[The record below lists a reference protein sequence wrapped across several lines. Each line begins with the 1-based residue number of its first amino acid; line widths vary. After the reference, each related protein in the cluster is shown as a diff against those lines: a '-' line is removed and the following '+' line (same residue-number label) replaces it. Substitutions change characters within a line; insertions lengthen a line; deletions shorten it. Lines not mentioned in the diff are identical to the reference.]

1 MPPGAG
7 LPSEAIGLSPLERE
21 GIERVND
28 LASGEP
34 LVLHVIPTPAARGAQ
49 REARA
54 LADSLDTPGVRRHK
68 VLTLFDSPPEVPCD
82 FSLGFPGGTE
92 AAKGFDPRLVIPL
105 CAELSRLEPAVVI
118 SHGSD
123 PMKYLVTAMIGHRH
137 PLVFYAIGTYAGRTD
152 RHAQLLLWR
161 TLSRRADRVIACGEE
176 VRDECTNLLR
186 VPAANVFL
194 TANGRDPAQFH
205 PPEHRSPS
213 PLPTVVFV
221 GALTPGKRPDC
232 FIDLVANLRSRGI
245 QLRARVIGAGPMHSA
260 LVGPARHS
268 DVELMGPR
276 SDVPALLRQSDLL
289 VFPSLPAGEG
299 MPGVLIEAGLSGVP
313 VVTTAVPGVGSI
325 VADGETG
332 IVVAVNDLSG
342 LTDAAARLLHDVP
355 ARVAMGAAARARC
368 ADRFSLSVVGD
379 RWLEILDPLL
389 GPRAAPGRH

>member
-1 MPPGAG
+1 M
-7 LPSEAIGLSPLERE
+7 
-21 GIERVND
+21 ND
-28 LASGEP
+28 LASMDP

-54 LADSLDTPGVRRHK
+54 LADSLDTPGVRRHR
-68 VLTLFDSPPEVPCD
+68 VLTLFDSPPEVPAD
-82 FSLGFPGGTE
+82 FSLGGRGGTE
-92 AAKGFDPRLVIPL
+92 AAKGLDPRLVIPL
-105 CAELSRLEPAVVI
+105 RAKLSRLEPAVVI

-123 PMKYLVTAMIGHRH
+123 PMKYLVTAMIGRRH

-161 TLSRRADRVIACGEE
+161 TLARRADRVIACGEE

-205 PPEHRSPS
+205 PPAHRSVS
-213 PLPTVVFV
+213 PIPTVVFV
-221 GALTPGKRPDC
+221 GALTPGKRPDR
-232 FIDLVANLRSRGI
+232 FVDLVANLRSRGI
-245 QLRARVIGAGPMHSA
+245 QLRALVIGAGPMHNA
-260 LVGPARHS
+260 LVEPARHS

-276 SDVPALLRQSDLL
+276 SDIPALLRQSDLL

-332 IVVAVNDLSG
+332 IVVPVNDLSG
-342 LTDAAARLLHDVP
+342 LTDAAARLLCDVP

-368 ADRFSLSVVGD
+368 VDRFSLSVVGG

-389 GPRAAPGRH
+389 DPRAAPGRL

>member
-1 MPPGAG
+1 MG
-7 LPSEAIGLSPLERE
+7 LTRPERE
-21 GIERVND
+21 GIEKVND
-28 LASGEP
+28 LASRDP

-54 LADSLDTPGVRRHK
+54 LADRLDTPGVRRHR
-68 VLTLFDSPPEVPCD
+68 VLTLFDRPPEVPTD
-82 FSLGFPGGTE
+82 FSLGAPGGTE

-105 CAELSRLEPAVVI
+105 RSELSRLEPAVVI

-123 PMKYLVTAMIGHRH
+123 PMKYLVTAMIGRRN

-152 RHAQLLLWR
+152 RHAQLMLWR
-161 TLSRRADRVIACGEE
+161 TLARRAARVIACGEE

-205 PPEHRSPS
+205 PPERRSPS
-213 PLPTVVFV
+213 PIPTVVFV

-245 QLRARVIGAGPMHSA
+245 KLRARVIGTGPMHDA
-260 LVGPARHS
+260 LVEPARHS

-276 SDVPALLRQSDLL
+276 SDVPALLRESDLL
-289 VFPSLPAGEG
+289 IFPSLPAGEG

-342 LTDAAARLLHDVP
+342 LTDAAARLLQDVP
-355 ARVAMGAAARARC
+355 TRVAMGVAARARC
-368 ADRFSLSVVGD
+368 VDRFSLSVVGG

-389 GPRAAPGRH
+389 DPRAAPGRH

>member
-1 MPPGAG
+1 MSNLG
-7 LPSEAIGLSPLERE
+7 SEEA
-21 GIERVND
+21 
-28 LASGEP
+28 

-68 VLTLFDSPPEVPCD
+68 VLTLFQSPPEVPSD
-82 FSLGFPGGTE
+82 FSLAFRGG
-92 AAKGFDPRLVIPL
+92 AGSAKAFDPRLVIPL
-105 CAELSRLEPAVVI
+105 RTELSRLEPAVVI

-123 PMKYLVTAMIGHRH
+123 PMKYLVTAMIGRRH

-152 RHAQLLLWR
+152 RHTQLTLWR
-161 TLSRRADRVIACGEE
+161 TLARRADRVIACGEE

-194 TANGRDPAQFH
+194 TANGRDPEQFH

-213 PLPTVVFV
+213 PIPTVVFV
-221 GALTPGKRPDC
+221 GALTPGKRPEC
-232 FIDLVANLRSRGI
+232 FIDLVADLRSRGI
-245 QLRARVIGAGPMHSA
+245 HLRARIIGAGPMRNA
-260 LVGPARHS
+260 LVEPARHS

-332 IVVAVNDLSG
+332 IVVAVDDASG
-342 LTDAAARLLHDVP
+342 LADAAARLLHDVP
-355 ARVAMGAAARARC
+355 TRVAMGAAARARC
-368 ADRFSLSVVGD
+368 MDRFSLSVVGG

-389 GPRAAPGRH
+389 RPRAAPNQH

>member
-1 MPPGAG
+1 M
-7 LPSEAIGLSPLERE
+7 
-21 GIERVND
+21 ND
-28 LASGEP
+28 LTSRDP

-54 LADSLDTPGVRRHK
+54 LADSLDTPGVRRHR
-68 VLTLFDSPPEVPCD
+68 VLTLFDRPSEVPSD
-82 FSLGFPGGTE
+82 FSLGVRAGTE

-105 CAELSRLEPAVVI
+105 RSELSRLEPAVVI
-118 SHGSD
+118 AHGSD
-123 PMKYLVTAMIGHRH
+123 PMKYLVTAMIGRRH

-152 RHAQLLLWR
+152 RHAQLMLWR
-161 TLSRRADRVIACGEE
+161 TLARRADRVIACGEE
-176 VRDECTNLLR
+176 VRDECTSLLR

-205 PPEHRSPS
+205 PPEHGSVSPI
-213 PLPTVVFV
+213 PTVVFV

-232 FIDLVANLRSRGI
+232 FIDLVANLRSRGM
-245 QLRARVIGAGPMHSA
+245 QLRARVIGAGPMHDA
-260 LVGPARHS
+260 LVGPAKDS

-276 SDVPALLRQSDLL
+276 SDVPALLRQADLL

-368 ADRFSLSVVGD
+368 MDRFSLPVVGG

-389 GPRAAPGRH
+389 NPRAEPGRH

>member
-1 MPPGAG
+1 M
-7 LPSEAIGLSPLERE
+7 
-21 GIERVND
+21 ND

-68 VLTLFDSPPEVPCD
+68 VLTLFDSPPEVPSD

-213 PLPTVVFV
+213 PIPTVVFV

>member
-1 MPPGAG
+1 MN
-7 LPSEAIGLSPLERE
+7 SLE
-21 GIERVND
+21 
-28 LASGEP
+28 SGES

-54 LADSLDTPGVRRHK
+54 LADSMDTPGVRRHK

-82 FSLGFPGGTE
+82 FSLGFAGGTT

-105 CAELSRLEPAVVI
+105 RSELSRLNPAVVI

-123 PMKYLVTAMIGHRH
+123 PMKYLVTAMIGRWR

-152 RHAQLLLWR
+152 RHAQLTLWR
-161 TLSRRADRVIACGEE
+161 TLARRADRVIACGEE
-176 VRDECTNLLR
+176 ARDECTNLLK

-194 TANGRDPAQFH
+194 TANGRDPTQFH

-213 PLPTVVFV
+213 PIPTVVFV
-221 GALTPGKRPDC
+221 GALTRGKRPDL
-232 FIDLVANLRSRGI
+232 FIELVADLRSRGI
-245 QLRARVIGAGPMHSA
+245 QLRAWVVGEGPMRDELTEA
-260 LVGPARHS
+260 AGRS
-268 DVELMGPR
+268 DVELLGPR
-276 SDVPALLRQSDLL
+276 SDVAALLRQSHLL

-332 IVVAVNDLSG
+332 IVVAVDDPTG
-342 LTDAAARLLHDVP
+342 LADAAARLLHDVP
-355 ARVAMGAAARARC
+355 RRTAMGAAARARC
-368 ADRFSLSVVGD
+368 LERFSLSVVGG

-389 GPRAAPGRH
+389 DPRAAPGRC

>member
-1 MPPGAG
+1 M
-7 LPSEAIGLSPLERE
+7 
-21 GIERVND
+21 ND
-28 LASGEP
+28 LATGDA

-54 LADSLDTPGVRRHK
+54 LADGLDTPGVRRHK
-68 VLTLFDSPPEVPCD
+68 VLTLFDSPPEVPSD
-82 FSLGFPGGTE
+82 FSLGVRGGTD
-92 AAKGFDPRLVIPL
+92 AARGFDPRLVIPL
-105 CAELSRLEPAVVI
+105 RTELSRLKPAVVI

-123 PMKYLVTAMIGHRH
+123 PMKYLATAMIGRRH

-152 RHAQLLLWR
+152 RHAQLTLWR
-161 TLSRRADRVIACGEE
+161 TLARRADRVIACGEE

-194 TANGRDPAQFH
+194 TANGRDTAEFH
-205 PPEHRSPS
+205 PPGHRSPS
-213 PLPTVVFV
+213 PTPAVVFV

-245 QLRARVIGAGPMHSA
+245 QLRARVIGDGPMLKA
-260 LVGPARHS
+260 LVEPARHS

-276 SDVPALLRQSDLL
+276 SDVADLLRQSDLL
-289 VFPSLPAGEG
+289 IFPSLPAGEG

-313 VVTTAVPGVGSI
+313 VVTTAVPGVSSI

-332 IVVAVNDLSG
+332 IVVPVNDPSG
-342 LTDAAARLLHDVP
+342 LVDAAARLLQDVP
-355 ARVAMGAAARARC
+355 TRVAMGAAARARC
-368 ADRFSLSVVGD
+368 VDRFSLSVVGD

-389 GPRAAPGRH
+389 GPRAPRLH

>member
-1 MPPGAG
+1 M
-7 LPSEAIGLSPLERE
+7 
-21 GIERVND
+21 ND
-28 LASGEP
+28 LARRDP

-54 LADSLDTPGVRRHK
+54 LADSLDAPGIRRHR
-68 VLTLFDSPPEVPCD
+68 VLTLFDRPSEVPTD
-82 FSLGFPGGTE
+82 YSLGVRGGTE
-92 AAKGFDPRLVIPL
+92 AAKGFDPRLVVPL
-105 CAELSRLEPAVVI
+105 RTELSRLEPAVVI

-123 PMKYLVTAMIGHRH
+123 PMKYLVTAMIGRRH
-137 PLVFYAIGTYAGRTD
+137 PLVFYAIGTYAARTD
-152 RHAQLLLWR
+152 RHAQLMLWR
-161 TLSRRADRVIACGEE
+161 TLARRADRVIACGEE

-205 PPEHRSPS
+205 PLEDRSPS
-213 PLPTVVFV
+213 PIPTVVFV

-232 FIDLVANLRSRGI
+232 FIGLVANLRSRGI
-245 QLRARVIGAGPMHSA
+245 KLRARVIGTGPMHDA
-260 LVGPARHS
+260 LVGPARQS

-299 MPGVLIEAGLSGVP
+299 MPGVLIEAGLSGLP

-355 ARVAMGAAARARC
+355 TRLAMGAAARARC
-368 ADRFSLSVVGD
+368 VDRFSLSVVGG

-389 GPRAAPGRH
+389 DPRAAQGRH